1 MELGE
6 SVRRVL
12 QELVLPEL
20 GALRGDNAEIKTAL
34 QLTNKRLDDI
44 NLHLVDQ
51 SRRIDELRAEL
62 LGRIEDVRADLTGRI
77 DATNQ
82 RIDATNQRIDELRT
96 ELVGRID
103 ATSQRI
109 DELRTELVGRI
120 DATNQRIDEVRT
132 ELTGRVEDVRA
143 DLTGRVEGLRGEL
156 TGRIDELNRRID
168 RFFEEG
174 LAQRVARLEKDFSE
188 LRARVAA

>member
-77 DATNQ
+77 DATS
-82 RIDATNQRIDELRT
+82 QRIDELRT
-96 ELVGRID
+96 ELTGRID